1 MNTAT
6 KVAFASLLTFACLMG
21 SGRAN
26 ADSAQVLTKTVTY
39 DARTLSSE
47 QGAKTLY
54 ARLRFAAQE
63 VCSPLDARELSRH
76 RAWQTCV
83 DRSVESAVLK
93 VNSPMVSAVH
103 NRATLRAT
111 AG

>member
-6 KVAFASLLTFACLMG
+6 NVAFASLLTFACLLG
-21 SGRAN
+21 SGQAN

-39 DARTLSSE
+39 DARTLNSE
-47 QGAKTLY
+47 KGARTLY

-63 VCSPLDARELSRH
+63 VCAPLDAQELSRH
-76 RAWQTCV
+76 RLWQACV
-83 DRSVESAVLK
+83 DNSLESAVLK
-93 VNSPMVSAVH
+93 VNSPLLSAVH
-103 NRATLRAT
+103 NKTPLKAA